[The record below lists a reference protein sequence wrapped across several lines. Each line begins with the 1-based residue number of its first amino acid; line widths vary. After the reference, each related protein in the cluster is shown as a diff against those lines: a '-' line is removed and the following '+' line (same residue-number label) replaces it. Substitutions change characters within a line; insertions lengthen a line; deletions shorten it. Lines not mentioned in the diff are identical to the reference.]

1 MGQSTFQDHFST
13 NAAGYATFRP
23 HYPAELMD
31 YVASLAPGRTLVWD
45 CATGN
50 GQAAV
55 PLAERFERVFASDA
69 SDEQIKHATR
79 HPRVTYEVGLSDA
92 SGLDTGS
99 VDLVTVAQALHWLP
113 HDRFFAEARR
123 VLIPGGVLA
132 VWCYMKPT
140 LGDGELGKIFDRYY
154 SETCR
159 PYWAPERSL
168 VDSGYSTIEMPFTDL
183 DTPTFAIEAQLS
195 LDDFAGYVRTW
206 SATKNLEKAIGRD
219 PVIELREELNAH
231 WASTG
236 TRMVRWPI
244 RVRAGQ
250 VTVA

>member
-1 MGQSTFQDHFST
+1 MSQSTFKDHFST

-23 HYPAELMD
+23 HYPAELID

-55 PLAERFERVFASDA
+55 PLARKFERVFATDA
-69 SDEQIKHATR
+69 SEEQIKHATL
-79 HPRVTYEVGLSDA
+79 HPRVTYEVGLSDT
-92 SGLDTGS
+92 SGLGAGS

-113 HDRFFAEARR
+113 HDRFFAEVRR
-123 VLIPGGVLA
+123 VLVPGGVLA
-132 VWCYMKPT
+132 VWCYTKPT
-140 LGDGELGKIFDRYY
+140 LGDSAVGEIFDRYY

-159 PYWAPERSL
+159 AYWAPERNL
-168 VDSGYSTIEMPFTDL
+168 VDSGYSTIAMPFTDL
-183 DTPTFAIEAQLS
+183 ESPSFAIEATMA

-206 SATKNLEKAIGRD
+206 SATKNLAKAIGRD
-219 PVIELREELNAH
+219 PVIELREELSAP
-231 WASTG
+231 WGPSS
-236 TRMVRWPI
+236 RVVRWPI